1 MGNNVCKHHQKWYAL
16 HSCTVRCSLPIFRV
30 LPQLG
35 TFSMALQYLY
45 IRWPD
50 FFRLSLAICVP
61 NFTLLSQNAQL
72 FRLSASLLAY
82 CAIWGNFAKAL
93 ISENGNIAQ
102 KYEKL
107 LFCKGY
113 HILKYLYQSYKQL
126 SIGRVLPPQM
136 VPICSLA
143 HGL

>member
-1 MGNNVCKHHQKWYAL
+1 
-16 HSCTVRCSLPIFRV
+16 
-30 LPQLG
+30 
-35 TFSMALQYLY
+35 MALQFLY

-72 FRLSASLLAY
+72 FRLSGPLLAH

-93 ISENGNIAQ
+93 ISENVNIAQ

-107 LFCKGY
+107 LLCNGF
-113 HILKYLYQSYKQL
+113 HILIDLYQSNKQL
-126 SIGRVLPPQM
+126 SKGKVLPPQM
-136 VPICSLA
+136 VPICGLA
-143 HGL
+143 HGLFNDIDFLSVDFIYL